1 MAHKSDALNP
11 TQNDGFKLGLS
22 ELQSLLQQLE
32 RGRQQLS
39 PEDEA
44 KQAQQAL
51 LNLQTGMRSRFGDND
66 QGNQLLLQ
74 LQQLLKNE
82 SGLEPG
88 NLKQLVEKLQHLSA
102 EASAQLAKS
111 EDKPELTNIDPGRLP
126 PAYRGRIQ
134 KYFQKLS
141 EK

>member
-1 MAHKSDALNP
+1 MAHKTDSLKP
-11 TQNDGFKLGLS
+11 GQTDGFATGMA
-22 ELQSLLQQLE
+22 ELQSLLRQLE
-32 RGRQQLS
+32 RQQQLS
-39 PEDEA
+39 PEDRA
-44 KQAQQAL
+44 KQGQQAL
-51 LNLQTGMRSRFGDND
+51 LNLQSGMRSQFGDND

-74 LQQLLKNE
+74 LQQLLKSE
-82 SGLEPG
+82 AGLEPG
-88 NLKQLVEKLQHLSA
+88 NLKQLLDQLQHFSA

-111 EDKPELTNIDPGRLP
+111 EDQPELMNIDPTHLP